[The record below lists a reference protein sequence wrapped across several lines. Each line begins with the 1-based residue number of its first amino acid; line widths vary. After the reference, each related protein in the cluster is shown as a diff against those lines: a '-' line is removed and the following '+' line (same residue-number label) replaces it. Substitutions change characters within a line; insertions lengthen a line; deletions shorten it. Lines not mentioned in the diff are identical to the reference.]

1 LRYGLA
7 LYALCC
13 WELPDA
19 ALEGILFRI
28 AGVKVKELIRIFIV
42 DDHAVVR
49 LGLKTMLE
57 SEPDIRVV
65 GTAGSGKEAL
75 EAIPRV
81 CPDIVVTDLRMR
93 EMKGAEMLMELRRTC
108 PQVRSIVLTT
118 YHSDE
123 DVFGA
128 MKAGAMAYVLKS
140 SSLEQVTSAIRKVH
154 AGEHWIPARI
164 SQQLAQRLSRE
175 PLSAR
180 ETEILRLVAR
190 GRRNQEIAQTL
201 SISENT
207 VRNHVVRLLEKLGVR
222 DRTEATAV
230 ALQQGLVHLDED

>member
-1 LRYGLA
+1 
-7 LYALCC
+7 
-13 WELPDA
+13 
-19 ALEGILFRI
+19 
-28 AGVKVKELIRIFIV
+28 VKEPIRIFIV

-49 LGLKTMLE
+49 LGLQTMLE

-65 GTAGSGKEAL
+65 GAAASGKEAL
-75 EAIPRV
+75 ELIPRV
-81 CPDIVVTDLRMR
+81 MPDIVVTDLRMR
-93 EMKGAEMLMELRRTC
+93 EMKGAVMLTELRQIC

-128 MKAGAMAYVLKS
+128 MKAGAMAYILKS
-140 SSLEQVTSAIRKVH
+140 SSLEQVTDAIRKVYV
-154 AGEHWIPARI
+154 GEHWIPAHI
-164 SQQLAQRLSRE
+164 ANQLAQRLSRE

-190 GRRNQEIAQTL
+190 GMRNHEIGQAL

-207 VRNHVVRLLEKLGVR
+207 VRNHVVKLLEKLGVR

-230 ALQQGLVHLDED
+230 ALQQGLVHLEED

>member
-1 LRYGLA
+1 MQPTYNIGVN
-7 LYALCC
+7 
-13 WELPDA
+13 A
-19 ALEGILFRI
+19 ADP
-28 AGVKVKELIRIFIV
+28 IRVYIV

-57 SEPDIRVV
+57 SEPDIKVV
-65 GTAGSGKEAL
+65 GSAGSAAEAL
-75 EAIPRV
+75 KVIPSLQ
-81 CPDIVVTDLRMR
+81 PDIVVTDLRMR
-93 EMKGAEMLMELRRTC
+93 EMGGAAMLMKLRSTC
-108 PQVRSIVLTT
+108 PQIRSIVLTT

-128 MKAGAMAYVLKS
+128 MKAGAMAYILKS
-140 SSLEQVTSAIRKVH
+140 SSLEQVTDAIRKVRT
-154 AGEHWIPARI
+154 GEHCIPAHVAR
-164 SQQLAQRLSRE
+164 QLAQRLSRN

-180 ETEILRLVAR
+180 EAEILKLVAR
-190 GRRNQEIAQTL
+190 GMKNHEIGQTL

-230 ALQQGLVHLDED
+230 ALQQGLVQVEED